1 MCACITLVNLRY
13 RRATTSNYARKE
25 WKMKGLTYI
34 CTQECNFPCS
44 NPGFFSPAKTL
55 LTALCRVGLSTIVA
69 TANIYMHQQHH
80 VELLKKIDSIT

>member
-1 MCACITLVNLRY
+1 
-13 RRATTSNYARKE
+13 
-25 WKMKGLTYI
+25 MKGLTYG

-69 TANIYMHQQHH
+69 AANIYMQQQDQI
-80 VELLKKIDSIT
+80 ELLKKIDFIT